1 MPVIKVNVPDVGDF
15 KDIPVIEVLVKPGDQ
30 VQEEDSLLTL
40 ESDKATMDVPSP
52 LNGTIKEVHVEL
64 DDKVSEG
71 QLIVSIESA
80 DDQLEESS
88 SEDTRA
94 LANSPKNDT
103 PTPIVTA
110 ASTGASSENDLLS
123 LIHI

>member
-52 LNGTIKEVHVEL
+52 LNGTNWTTKCPKDNLSLALNQPMINLK
-64 DDKVSEG
+64 KAP
-71 QLIVSIESA
+71 QKI
-80 DDQLEESS
+80 LE
-88 SEDTRA
+88 R
-94 LANSPKNDT
+94 
-103 PTPIVTA
+103 
-110 ASTGASSENDLLS
+110 S
-123 LIHI
+123 LIHLKMILLHPL